1 MSCHCSTVAQV
12 QYAFARSYRLE
23 RDSIFFFFFFF
34 SRKEEYTWGFGVR
47 YNGAVNSC
55 FSLTFFDFSYNND
68 WNILLEV
75 LYVRDAVVII
85 IN

>member
-1 MSCHCSTVAQV
+1 M
-12 QYAFARSYRLE
+12 L
-23 RDSIFFFFFFF
+23 FFDI
-34 SRKEEYTWGFGVR
+34 
-47 YNGAVNSC
+47 
-55 FSLTFFDFSYNND
+55 FDFSYNND